1 MNLLA
6 HDAFWYVANSIANEL
21 GNDSFFVNQLHKHA
35 QANYYKTQ
43 EPLPSPSPP
52 KKILQIKK

>member
-52 KKILQIKK
+52 KKIL